1 MAGNGLLAGL
11 VGITAGCAAVTPQ
24 AALIIGGGRLGW
36 HAAEGLRK
44 RGCDVRVIDTSP
56 VTPVTTTLPST
67 TASAA
72 PSESPT
78 AQAQSS
84 LFSATRLHVQAA
96 LGGAA
101 KSDMPD
107 PDRLRQ
113 MQIPTLI
120 LAWEDDSAHPV
131 STAEKLAKTLPD
143 VRGLVVCHPGDIG
156 EWQSALLKFVK
167 QIAVKPAA
175 ARPPVRTKAATK
187 KPKQKPIAATRTAS
201 S

>member
-1 MAGNGLLAGL
+1 MGAATAQQAAILQPQRVAGL
-11 VGITAGCAAVTPQ
+11 VLVLPPTAWETRPRQSSVYR
-24 AALIIGGGRLGW
+24 RLAW
-36 HAAEGLRK
+36 VSGLF
-44 RGCDVRVIDTSP
+44 G
-56 VTPVTTTLPST
+56 
-67 TASAA
+67 AA
-72 PSESPT
+72 PYRLLDLLPIPMKADGRNQLALHT
-78 AQAQSS
+78 MKGLAQANP
-84 LFSATRLHVQAA
+84 LHVQAA

-107 PDRLRQ
+107 PALLRQ
-113 MQIPTLI
+113 LQIPTLI
-120 LAWEDDSAHPV
+120 LAWEDDNAHPV